1 MPAAR
6 TDRRAAIGRFTP
18 AERSRYNGPHKKTLQ
33 GKHQGNTMPKID
45 RDGVKIYYEVHGD
58 GPPLI
63 LTHGYSSTSAMWQG
77 QIEALSK
84 HHKLVLWDMR
94 GHGQSDYPQDLKAYS
109 EALAVGDIAALLDEV
124 GAKRAIVG
132 GLSLGGYLSLAF
144 YRAHPE
150 RVAALLIIDTGPGF
164 KKDDA
169 RDAWNKR
176 ALGTADRFEHEG
188 LKVLKS
194 AGRERSS
201 VSHRDASGL
210 ARAARG
216 MLTQRDAGVI
226 ESLPA
231 IKVPSLVVVGA
242 DDTPFLAASDY
253 MAAKIPGAKKVVIPA
268 AGHAVNIDQPQ
279 AFIDAVL
286 PFLDTLS
293 RSAAT
298 EGA

>member
-1 MPAAR
+1 MP
-6 TDRRAAIGRFTP
+6 T
-18 AERSRYNGPHKKTLQ
+18 
-33 GKHQGNTMPKID
+33 ID
-45 RDGVKIYYEVHGD
+45 RNGVKIYYEVHGD

-77 QIEALSK
+77 QVAALSK
-84 HHKLVLWDMR
+84 QHKLVLWDMR
-94 GHGQSDYPQDLKAYS
+94 GHGQSDYPEDPAAYS
-109 EALAVGDIAALLDEV
+109 EALTVGDIAALLDEV
-124 GAKRAIVG
+124 GAKTAIVG
-132 GLSLGGYLSLAF
+132 GLSLGGYMSLAF

-169 RDAWNKR
+169 REAWNRR
-176 ALGTADRFEHEG
+176 AFDTAERFEREG
-188 LKVLKS
+188 LAVLQS
-194 AGRERSS
+194 ASRERST
-201 VSHRDASGL
+201 VSHRDATGL

-216 MLTQRDAGVI
+216 MLTQRDARVI
-226 ESLPA
+226 ELLPD
-231 IKVPSLVVVGA
+231 IKVPSLIVVGA

-286 PFLDTLS
+286 PFLNSLPNGA
-293 RSAAT
+293 SAERA
-298 EGA
+298 AR